1 MVNTEKP
8 TGKQEQKKQMPAIVP
23 KKVDFKQPLP
33 KQENKKEVKSEQK
46 KEDKEETSS
55 NVVDDIKKQKK
66 GSKIDAK
73 KKVPEKPKAK
83 KTEATINVEN
93 LHLSTKQ
100 CAAICK
106 FIKYKKIPQA
116 IRALEEVSKLKKPV
130 PMKGEL
136 PHQKGIMSG
145 KYPAKAA
152 KEFIILLKSLASNAE
167 ANELNEPVIKEAIAN
182 IGARPYGRFGRMR
195 RKRTHV
201 FIKAVE
207 KKIIKQKKKETSKK

>member
-8 TGKQEQKKQMPAIVP
+8 TGKQEQKKQMVVKTP
-23 KKVDFKQPLP
+23 KQIDVKQPLP
-33 KQENKKEVKSEQK
+33 KQEKKKKVEEISSNAVDDIKEVKKEVKV
-46 KEDKEETSS
+46 DK
-55 NVVDDIKKQKK
+55 
-66 GSKIDAK
+66 K
-73 KKVPEKPKAK
+73 KKVPEKPKVK
-83 KTEATINVEN
+83 KTEATVNVEN

-100 CAAICK
+100 CTAICK

-116 IRALEEVSKLKKPV
+116 IRDLEEVSKLKKPV

-145 KYPAKAA
+145 KYPAKAS

-167 ANELNEPVIKEAIAN
+167 TNDLVEPVIKEAIAN
-182 IGARPYGRFGRMR
+182 IGVRPYGRFGRIR

-201 FIKAVE
+201 FLKAVE
-207 KKIIKQKKKETSKK
+207 KKIAKKSKKKIKKKEVQK